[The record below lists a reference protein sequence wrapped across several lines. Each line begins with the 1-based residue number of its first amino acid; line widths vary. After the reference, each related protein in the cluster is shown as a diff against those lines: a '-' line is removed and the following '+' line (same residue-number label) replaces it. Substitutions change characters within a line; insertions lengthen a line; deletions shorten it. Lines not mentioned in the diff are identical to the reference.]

1 MRPSNLSR
9 LVLSLS
15 IAAALGLPA
24 AGCSKS
30 PAPAAA
36 SAAAPAAAV
45 EKVVDEHSYA
55 EPAKVR
61 TTDLAL
67 DLAIDF
73 AKKTISGTATYSLDW
88 VDKAATQ
95 LALDS
100 RDISIQKAEGQ
111 GADGKWTDLKF
122 SLGGKDP
129 IRAAS

>member
-15 IAAALGLPA
+15 IAAALGMPL
-24 AGCSKS
+24 AGCTKS

-73 AKKTISGTATYSLDW
+73 AGKTISGTAT
-88 VDKAATQ
+88 
-95 LALDS
+95 
-100 RDISIQKAEGQ
+100 
-111 GADGKWTDLKF
+111 
-122 SLGGKDP
+122 
-129 IRAAS
+129 